1 MPGNGK
7 RCLRVRRAAFH
18 GLLGPG
24 GGVIDG
30 GSAVQSFLKIY
41 GKFANIMQFGCEFG
55 FFLCTERCGK
65 LPGQFCCARKML
77 GYSLS
82 AGTILA
88 DVGKCFHRIFLHVTA
103 GFLTPSLIAEMNI
116 ASNLFFTP
124 FT

>member
-55 FFLCTERCGK
+55 FFLCPERCGK
-65 LPGQFCCARKML
+65 RTGQLCSAGKVFIN
-77 GYSLS
+77 GLS
-82 AGTILA
+82 AGPVFT
-88 DVGKCFHRIFLHVTA
+88 DVGKHLHKD
-103 GFLTPSLIAEMNI
+103 PS
-116 ASNLFFTP
+116 
-124 FT
+124 